1 MSVKILADSACDLPL
16 NLFQLLDIEL
26 LPLVV
31 QIDDQQFYD
40 LETIQ
45 PQELYDEM
53 RKGKAPKTAQVP
65 PARFEEAF
73 MKYAEKK
80 DPCIYIAFSSQ
91 LSGTYQTAVLIKD
104 DVIEKYPD
112 FDLTIIDTKA
122 ASLGHGL
129 IVKKAA
135 EMAKDGK
142 SKTEI
147 ISMIEFYCNHME
159 HLFTVDSLEYLYR
172 GGRVSKASAFVGGLL
187 NIKPILNVE
196 DGKLVPLE
204 KIKGRKKVLK
214 RMIEIIRERGS
225 NLEDQL
231 MAISHGDDLETAEAM
246 RDLIKAEF
254 GTKEILIHTVG
265 CSIGAH
271 AGPGTIAI
279 FFLNKHNPSQ

>member
-16 NLFQLLDIEL
+16 ELFESLNIDL

-45 PQELYDEM
+45 PKDLYDQM
-53 RKGKAPKTAQVP
+53 RNGKAPKTAQVP

-73 MKYAEKK
+73 MKYAEKNE
-80 DPCIYIAFSSQ
+80 PCIYIAFSSE
-91 LSGTYQTAVLIKD
+91 LSGTYQTSTLVKD
-104 DVIEKYPD
+104 DVLEKYPD

-122 ASLGHGL
+122 ASLGYGL

-135 EMAKDGK
+135 ELAQEEK
-142 SKTEI
+142 SKDEI
-147 ISMIEFYCNHME
+147 LSVIDFYCTHIE

-172 GGRVSKASAFVGGLL
+172 GGRVSKTSAFVGGLL

-196 DGKLVPLE
+196 NGKLVPLE
-204 KIKGRKKVLK
+204 KMKGRKKVLK
-214 RMIEIIRERGS
+214 RIVEIMKERGDGL
-225 NLEDQL
+225 NQQIV
-231 MAISHGDDLETAEAM
+231 AISHSDDLVTAEM
-246 RDLIKAEF
+246 IRDIIKEECATEEFLINN
-254 GTKEILIHTVG
+254 IG

-271 AGPGTIAI
+271 VGPGTIAI
-279 FFLNKHNPSQ
+279 FFLNKLN